1 MSNELN
7 KRIITSVLLL
17 FASIFSVLNKPTFV
31 IAIFIISAIAF
42 SEINKMIYRITKS
55 TNNKKWILFNF
66 IALVYIFFIFIPS
79 SFALHLLNPVLILYF
94 LFICICSDVGGY
106 IIGKTIGGKKL
117 TKISP
122 NKTIS
127 GSIGSFCFSILPL
140 LVFNIFNQSEYY
152 LSISNFLI
160 CLLISLV
167 SQLGDLF
174 ISFIK
179 RKAKVKDS
187 GKILPGHGG
196 LLDRI
201 DGIIFVIPFAQL
213 YLTGL
218 NGYIEMWTYVISK

>member
-1 MSNELN
+1 MPDFKKIPASETYPDNSN
-7 KRIITSVLLL
+7 V
-17 FASIFSVLNKPTFV
+17 AQ
-31 IAIFIISAIAF
+31 
-42 SEINKMIYRITKS
+42 INTLS
-55 TNNKKWILFNF
+55 HN
-66 IALVYIFFIFIPS
+66 
-79 SFALHLLNPVLILYF
+79 
-94 LFICICSDVGGY
+94 
-106 IIGKTIGGKKL
+106 
-117 TKISP
+117 
-122 NKTIS
+122 
-127 GSIGSFCFSILPL
+127 

-201 DGIIFVIPFAQL
+201 DGIIFVIPFA
-213 YLTGL
+213 
-218 NGYIEMWTYVISK
+218 